1 MFNLS
6 SGNTS
11 EMLAVGICTW
21 WFGMMEGGRGV
32 LGRGTRNL
40 RDAWVAKDMEI
51 GLGPRVA
58 SGTFYF
64 IAWWANTRDTLG
76 LWAPTWFWF
85 MHICIMLPYTEQLGS
100 FVCMYYVRACAC
112 AHTPPN
118 TTFPTHRGIK
128 NRKANLTC
136 TGLGYIHSKENC
148 VL

>member
-32 LGRGTRNL
+32 LGRGARNL

-58 SGTFYF
+58 SGDILLYCQVGKHKRYF
-64 IAWWANTRDTLG
+64 RTLG
-76 LWAPTWFWF
+76 PHLV
-85 MHICIMLPYTEQLGS
+85 L
-100 FVCMYYVRACAC
+100 VYV
-112 AHTPPN
+112 HLYHVT
-118 TTFPTHRGIK
+118 
-128 NRKANLTC
+128 
-136 TGLGYIHSKENC
+136 IH
-148 VL
+148 